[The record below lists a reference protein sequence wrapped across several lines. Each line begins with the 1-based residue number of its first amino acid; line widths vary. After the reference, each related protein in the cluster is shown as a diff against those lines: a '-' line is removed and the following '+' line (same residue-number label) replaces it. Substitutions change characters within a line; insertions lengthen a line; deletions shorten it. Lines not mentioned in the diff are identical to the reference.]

1 MLYNIVIKQGDE
13 KTAHSIFFPDIENLV
28 SACDD
33 LDDVLHTATEC
44 IDLHFSGLVEDGEE
58 IPLPKSIKHYQ
69 NNPEYAGCT
78 WAWIDIDLSKYDN
91 RTQKVNVTLPQ
102 FLINK
107 IDDKV
112 NAHKALYKSRSNYL
126 AMLAQRDLSNHA

>member
-1 MLYNIVIKQGDE
+1 MLYPIAIKHGDE
-13 KTAHSIFFPDIENLV
+13 NTAHSIFFPDIENLV

-58 IPLPKSIKHYQ
+58 IPLPSSIKQHQ
-69 NNPEYAGCT
+69 NNAKYAGYT
-78 WAWIDIDLSKYDN
+78 WAWIDVDLSKYDN

-107 IDDKV
+107 IDEKV
-112 NAHKALYKSRSNYL
+112 NSHKALYRSRSNYL

>member
-1 MLYNIVIKQGDE
+1 MLYPIAIKQGDE

-58 IPLPKSIKHYQ
+58 IPLPKSIKHHQ
-69 NNPEYAGCT
+69 NNTDYADCT
-78 WAWIDIDLSKYDN
+78 WAWIDIDLSKYDT